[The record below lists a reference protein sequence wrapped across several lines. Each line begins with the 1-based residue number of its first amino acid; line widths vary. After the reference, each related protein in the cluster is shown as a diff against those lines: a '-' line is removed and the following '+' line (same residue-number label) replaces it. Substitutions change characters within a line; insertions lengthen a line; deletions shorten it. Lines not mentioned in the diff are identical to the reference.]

1 MGAGHAPGRTMGVM
15 HVMRAHGRHAAA
27 AAAHKLRRR
36 DLVKVVVRH
45 ITGGSLPQEAGNDA
59 RRVFGS
65 LTGLCR
71 GVLKYTRGHQVREG
85 VRGCDAHDATT
96 TKVMKVIVVS
106 LFIRKFVSG
115 RYSECG
121 NEVPSR

>member
-1 MGAGHAPGRTMGVM
+1 MRVM
-15 HVMRAHGRHAAA
+15 MAHGRR

-36 DLVKVVVRH
+36 DLVKLVVRH

-71 GVLKYTRGHQVREG
+71 G
-85 VRGCDAHDATT
+85 
-96 TKVMKVIVVS
+96 
-106 LFIRKFVSG
+106 
-115 RYSECG
+115 EC
-121 NEVPSR
+121 

>member
-1 MGAGHAPGRTMGVM
+1 MRYFSFWPSGARSTRYNTNGASAACSFYCTCVAVAMSGPMMLARAARARECAGAGHAPGRTMGVM
-15 HVMRAHGRHAAA
+15 HVMMVHGRRAAA

-45 ITGGSLPQEAGNDA
+45 ITGGSQPQEAENDV

-71 GVLKYTRGHQVREG
+71 GV
-85 VRGCDAHDATT
+85 C
-96 TKVMKVIVVS
+96 
-106 LFIRKFVSG
+106 
-115 RYSECG
+115 
-121 NEVPSR
+121 